1 LPISAITLQ
10 TANALVCS
18 LLARVEVLAI
28 CFAVPCQRRFQVAI
42 NAWRGQAHFSNFV
55 AAGPAHSLAGSV
67 ESESLLDIVSAVM
80 IAERVWVRRD
90 DGSGVKHALGA

>member
-1 LPISAITLQ
+1 LPISAVTLQ

-28 CFAVPCQRRFQVAI
+28 CFAVPGQRRFKVAI

-55 AAGPAHSLAGSV
+55 AAGPVHSLAGSV
-67 ESESLLDIVSAVM
+67 ESLLDIVSAVM